1 MLSSRQKKIL
11 ERLIEEAAFVSLAD
25 LNKTYQLSPRTI
37 RQDLLEIETWLMDIG
52 TGLSLE
58 RHRKYGARLI
68 LGEKQ
73 KHILQE
79 AMYQQKDYLS
89 AVQRRLDMQK
99 LLLLHP
105 FIHVDELCD
114 DYQISM
120 NTLQN
125 DYNHLKA
132 EMEDYKLKL
141 SRENKQ
147 IALVGRENNKRM
159 LFLDFLKEQWTEEE
173 ILELYVTRKISAS
186 MNENDLENMIA
197 DVDVNG
203 VVSWIEQVEELS
215 GIAFI
220 DASKYELF
228 LNCAVQ
234 WKRIQSG
241 QFIADFDKDDELK
254 IFENEKFKKAR
265 EDFMNLMG
273 LEKSPAR
280 LSNELAYISMH
291 LLGARRLSGEGDYW
305 LKCQSL
311 SREIVETFEQ
321 ENRFLLSNR
330 ENIIIGLSTHLQ
342 SAIYR
347 MKYHIH
353 IDNPYFEN
361 LEQEYRKY
369 IEQVKTFIE
378 DNPHWGLSG
387 LHRHEIG
394 FIVVHLCA
402 GLEQEPLLPSKRIA
416 IVCSSGLGTSRLL
429 ERTVRRLF
437 PQVFIAGQFSVKE
450 AYGLTEKE
458 VDLIVTTVPFT
469 QQLQVN
475 YVKVNP
481 LLSIADQQNLERIIG
496 RGTYQANTELPI
508 VDTVMTIY
516 QSVKKHTV
524 VLNEGA
530 LFNDL
535 YRYFSGNQ
543 GAMGSEVTFLTAPS
557 CIHLR
562 EKVSDWR
569 EALSILNQSLVKQD
583 VVEHTYEVEVAQV
596 VSEQDHHFIVA
607 PGVAFPHLDSPSI
620 KKTGFAFM
628 TLEKP
633 IVFGKNEEKVW
644 WIILLAAKDKV
655 RHVKAVEMMLEVV
668 NSKEL
673 LTKLRQEENVDAVW
687 KWMAGYEEGSK

>member
-11 ERLIEEAAFVSLAD
+11 ERLIEEEAFVSLAD
-25 LNKTYQLSPRTI
+25 LNKAYQLSPRTI

-52 TGLSLE
+52 AGFSLE

-73 KHILQE
+73 KQVLQE
-79 AMYQQKDYLS
+79 AMYKQKDYLS
-89 AVQRRLDMQK
+89 AVQRRQDMQK
-99 LLLLHP
+99 LLLLNSS
-105 FIHVDELCD
+105 IHVEELCE

-125 DYNHLKA
+125 DYNQLKT
-132 EMEDYKLKL
+132 EMEDYHLML

-147 IALVGRENNKRM
+147 ISLVGEENNKRM

-173 ILELYVTRKISAS
+173 ILELYVTRRISAS
-186 MNENDLENMIA
+186 MNETDLEDMIS
-197 DVDVNG
+197 DVDVHG

-254 IFENEKFKKAR
+254 IFEDEKFTAVR
-265 EDFMNLMG
+265 EQFRRLMG
-273 LEKSPAR
+273 LEDASLQ

-321 ENRFLLSNR
+321 ANRFRLSNR
-330 ENIIIGLSTHLQ
+330 ENIIIALSTHLQ
-342 SAIYR
+342 SAMYR

-353 IDNPYFEN
+353 IDNPYFDN
-361 LEQEYRKY
+361 LEKEYRKY
-369 IEQVKTFIE
+369 IEQVKAFIE
-378 DNPHWGLSG
+378 KNPHWGLTT

-402 GLEQEPLLPSKRIA
+402 GLEQEAFLPSKRIA

-437 PQVFIAGQFSVKE
+437 PQVFITGQFSVKE
-450 AYGLTEKE
+450 AYGLTDKDA
-458 VDLIVTTVPFT
+458 DLIVTTVPFT

-475 YVKVNP
+475 HVKVNP

-508 VDTVMTIY
+508 VETVMTIY

-524 VLNEGA
+524 VLNEGE

-543 GAMGSEVTFLTAPS
+543 GAMSSEVTSLTAPS

-569 EALSILNQSLVKQD
+569 EVLSILNQSLVKQD
-583 VVEHTYEVEVAQV
+583 VVEHTYETEVAQIIN
-596 VSEQDHHFIVA
+596 EQEHHFIVA
-607 PGVAFPHLDSPSI
+607 PGVAFPHLSSTAI

-628 TLEKP
+628 TLEEP
-633 IVFGKNEEKVW
+633 ISFGGTEEKVW
-644 WIILLAAKDKV
+644 WIILLAAKDKIQ
-655 RHVKAVEMMLEVV
+655 HVTAVEMMLEVV

-673 LTKLRQEENVDAVW
+673 LDKLRHERNIDVVW
-687 KWMAGYEEGSK
+687 KWMLEYEEGSK

>member
-11 ERLIEEAAFVSLAD
+11 ERLIEEEAFVSLAD
-25 LNKTYQLSPRTI
+25 LNKAYQLSPRTI

-52 TGLSLE
+52 AGFSLE

-73 KHILQE
+73 KQVLQE
-79 AMYQQKDYLS
+79 AMYKQKDYLS
-89 AVQRRLDMQK
+89 AVQRRQDMQK
-99 LLLLHP
+99 LLLLNSS
-105 FIHVDELCD
+105 IHVEELCE

-125 DYNHLKA
+125 DYNQLKT
-132 EMEDYKLKL
+132 EMEDYHLML

-147 IALVGRENNKRM
+147 ISLVGEENNKRM

-173 ILELYVTRKISAS
+173 ILELYVTRRISAS
-186 MNENDLENMIA
+186 MNETDLEDMIA
-197 DVDVNG
+197 DVDVHG
-203 VVSWIEQVEELS
+203 IASWIEQVEELS

-254 IFENEKFKKAR
+254 IFEDEKFTVVR
-265 EDFMNLMG
+265 EQFRRLMG
-273 LEKSPAR
+273 LEDASLQ

-321 ENRFLLSNR
+321 ANRFRLSNR

-342 SAIYR
+342 SAMYR

-353 IDNPYFEN
+353 IDNPYFDN
-361 LEQEYRKY
+361 LEKEYRKY
-369 IEQVKTFIE
+369 IEQVKAFIE
-378 DNPHWGLSG
+378 KNPHWGLTT

-402 GLEQEPLLPSKRIA
+402 GLEQEPFLPSKRIA

-437 PQVFIAGQFSVKE
+437 PQVFITGQFSVKE
-450 AYGLTEKE
+450 AYGLTDKDA
-458 VDLIVTTVPFT
+458 DLIVTTVPFT

-475 YVKVNP
+475 HVKVNP

-508 VDTVMTIY
+508 VETVMTIY

-524 VLNEGA
+524 VLNEGE

-543 GAMGSEVTFLTAPS
+543 GAMSSEVTSLTAPS

-583 VVEHTYEVEVAQV
+583 VVEHTYETEVAQIIN
-596 VSEQDHHFIVA
+596 EQEHHFIVA
-607 PGVAFPHLDSPSI
+607 PGVAFPHLSSTAI

-628 TLEKP
+628 TLEEP
-633 IVFGKNEEKVW
+633 ISFGGTEEKVW
-644 WIILLAAKDKV
+644 WIILLAAKDKIQ
-655 RHVKAVEMMLEVV
+655 HVTAVEMMLEVV

-673 LTKLRQEENVDAVW
+673 LDKLRHERNIDVVW
-687 KWMAGYEEGSK
+687 NWMLEYEEGSK